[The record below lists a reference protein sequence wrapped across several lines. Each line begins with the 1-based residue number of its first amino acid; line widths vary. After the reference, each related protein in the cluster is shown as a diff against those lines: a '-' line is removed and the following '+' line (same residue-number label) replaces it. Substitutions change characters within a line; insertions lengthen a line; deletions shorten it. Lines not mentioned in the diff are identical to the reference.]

1 MSELPQ
7 LPLRALAVAPCAA
20 CVERRRRVLKFGNSP
35 ILVAGLGERSARDRA
50 RQRGLDGG
58 SGSVGGIG
66 RGQRPFRSDG
76 SVTGLERDGGGGSAG
91 PGGGEREWDGRCH
104 HLRKT
109 SPPPRLP
116 WAIPGHPP
124 SGHSP

>member
-1 MSELPQ
+1 MSELSQ
-7 LPLRALAVAPCAA
+7 LSLRALAVAPCAA
-20 CVERRRRVLKFGNSP
+20 CVERCRRVVKVGNSA

-76 SVTGLERDGGGGSAG
+76 SVTGIERDGGGGLGTPRSSALDRAG
-91 PGGGEREWDGRCH
+91 HGVGE
-104 HLRKT
+104 
-109 SPPPRLP
+109 
-116 WAIPGHPP
+116 
-124 SGHSP
+124 